1 VSSIPTSG
9 NINKMNWVPLLVK
22 SSLKDKEEYIWT
34 GKTLKVPF
42 DSKIIKN
49 INLEAVSFNN
59 GKSNWVL
66 TLKDGDSKYLI
77 DVAHLNST
85 QFIPPYTHGSS
96 LIKNKGDKF
105 QESYPIDTKKNMFN
119 KISKENQIHKSLK
132 KEWDLTLTH
141 KNHHLRSSGILIRL
155 SGRLRG
161 IEKAKSLTLKKG
173 SIRMQSFNAKID
185 YARKDII
192 TKWGIW
198 GMKVYL
204 AA

>member
-1 VSSIPTSG
+1 
-9 NINKMNWVPLLVK
+9 MNWVPLLVK
-22 SSLKDKEEYIWT
+22 SSFKDKERYIWT

-49 INLEAVSFNN
+49 INLEDISTIP

-66 TLKDGDSKYLI
+66 TLKDGNNQYLL
-77 DVAHLNST
+77 DVTHLTST
-85 QFIPPYTHGSS
+85 QFTSPHSNAFPLLKYKGVKSQDS
-96 LIKNKGDKF
+96 FQLDPNKKF
-105 QESYPIDTKKNMFN
+105 YAKLL
-119 KISKENQIHKSLK
+119 KENFLHKAIK
-132 KEWDLTLTH
+132 KDWDLTLTH
-141 KNHHLRSSGILIRL
+141 KNHYLRTSGILIRL

-198 GMKVYL
+198 GMKLYL

>member
-1 VSSIPTSG
+1 
-9 NINKMNWVPLLVK
+9 MNWVPLLVK
-22 SSLKDKEEYIWT
+22 SSLKDKERYIWT
-34 GKTLKVPF
+34 GKTLTVPF
-42 DSKIIKN
+42 DSNIIKN
-49 INLEAVSFNN
+49 INLEETYSNN
-59 GKSNWVL
+59 GKYNWVL
-66 TLKDGDSKYLI
+66 TLKEGDSKYFI
-77 DVAHLNST
+77 DVAHLTST
-85 QFIPPYTHGSS
+85 QFIPPYGSPLSTH
-96 LIKNKGDKF
+96 KGDKLK
-105 QESYPIDTKKNMFN
+105 ESYPLKIGRPSLGYPIDTKKNLFS
-119 KISKENQIHKSLK
+119 KISKENLIHKSLK
-132 KEWDLTLTH
+132 KEWDFNLTH